1 MNGPLENETITVK
14 DESIIL
20 KTIISWT
27 DFDLENR
34 ANNFENLLPFVQWD
48 QLSAS
53 ALENFQNQFPKHKGK
68 LLIPRTTDTRWLN
81 P

>member
-34 ANNFENLLPFVQWD
+34 ANDFENLLPFVQWD
-48 QLSAS
+48 QLSPKD
-53 ALENFQNQFPKHKGK
+53 LENFHNQFPKHKGR
-68 LLIPRTTDTRWLN
+68 LLIGSLTQDSA
-81 P
+81 